1 MKLRRLELKDAE
13 LMLEWMHDPSVV
25 ENLQTDFASKTIA
38 DCEGFIISA
47 QNGSKDLHLS
57 IVDDDDKYRGTVSL
71 KHIQNGSAEFAIT
84 VCKSAMGKGY
94 SKYAMT
100 EIIRIGFEELNLQSV
115 YWCVSPENKRAICF
129 YDKNGY
135 QRVDAISLIIG
146 GVYWQP
152 NFVLYMVSENQG
164 VRRNSYSKQLNMNF
178 FPRSGMLKGG
188 KEYVFD

>member
-146 GVYWQP
+146 GGILATKFRLIY
-152 NFVLYMVSENQG
+152 G
-164 VRRNSYSKQLNMNF
+164 IRK
-178 FPRSGMLKGG
+178 PRSEEKFVFETIKYEFFSSLRNAKGR
-188 KEYVFD
+188 KRICV